1 MFYDNYVRLCNSIG
15 KTPSAVAKEI
25 GIQKS
30 TVTRW
35 GQGTT
40 PNRATALKVADYF
53 DVPLA
58 VLTGDTLS
66 LNDMLYLT
74 AKDNGLDA
82 AKKLL
87 KQTEKATSDTGGGEV
102 PHEQYREVLA
112 GHGIRLLLD
121 ADAKVTM
128 EQLNDIVDYINFQQ
142 RKNNR

>member
-1 MFYDNYVRLCNSIG
+1 MNFYDRYISLCNSVG
-15 KTPSAVAKEI
+15 KTPSAVAIEI
-25 GIQKS
+25 GLAKP

-35 GQGTT
+35 KNGSM
-40 PNRATALKVADYF
+40 PNDATAAKIADYF
-53 DVPLA
+53 HVSTEYL
-58 VLTGDTLS
+58 LS
-66 LNDMLYLT
+66 
-74 AKDNGLDA
+74 
-82 AKKLL
+82 
-87 KQTEKATSDTGGGEV
+87 TEKATSDTGGGEV